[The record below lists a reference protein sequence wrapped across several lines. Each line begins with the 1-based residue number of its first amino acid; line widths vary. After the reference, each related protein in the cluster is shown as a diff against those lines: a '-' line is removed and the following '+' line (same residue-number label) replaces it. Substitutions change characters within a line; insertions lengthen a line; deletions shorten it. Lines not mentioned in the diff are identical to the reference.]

1 MKKINNDL
9 EKVFLTHGLILHIV
23 KIYSRNMI
31 LKLSVLL
38 DKIHMYYNLR
48 MFFQKYRYR
57 NI

>member
-9 EKVFLTHGLILHIV
+9 EKVFLTHGLMLHIV

>member
-1 MKKINNDL
+1 MKKINKDF

-38 DKIHMYYNLR
+38 NKIHMNYNLR
-48 MFFQKYRYR
+48 MFFPK
-57 NI
+57 I